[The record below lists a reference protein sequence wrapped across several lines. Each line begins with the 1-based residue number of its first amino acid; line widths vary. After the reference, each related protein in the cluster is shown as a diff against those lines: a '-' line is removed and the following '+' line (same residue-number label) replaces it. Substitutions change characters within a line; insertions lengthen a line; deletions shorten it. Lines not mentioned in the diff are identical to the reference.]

1 MESIPEGNYP
11 LTVCMQNPYIDYRL
25 GGVARYSLT
34 PRKDI
39 NMRVPDEVL
48 KCVVFLG
55 IEHGASVKW
64 VGTGFLVSLEERE
77 GEGTFRFTYLVTA
90 NHVADDLDGVP
101 FKIRANRK
109 SGEAIEIA
117 ANESGDLVWH
127 RHPKGESVDVAV
139 CWWQMRSRDL
149 DLLSIPTGMFLTREI
164 ADKTNVGPG
173 DEVSITGLFAKIKG
187 QSKNLPI
194 VRIGNLAMV
203 PHGPVVPSGVGNI
216 EAYLVEVKSLGGI
229 SGSPVFI
236 RQTVDIPGLFL
247 WGTNTPATAQAY
259 SNVIRLLGLAHG
271 HWNIDLEEIDS
282 PMIEHVKEGFNVGL
296 AIVVPATHIL
306 EVLHNGEL
314 TAMRRELKDKE
325 LAKHKGATMDS
336 DFTASLQVTKKG
348 AEIPIPTEGQFFSDL
363 EKASRKIDPKSKA

>member
-1 MESIPEGNYP
+1 
-11 LTVCMQNPYIDYRL
+11 MQNPYIDYRL

-139 CWWQMRSRDL
+139 CWWQMPSRDL

-296 AIVVPATHIL
+296 AIVVPAAHIL

>member
-1 MESIPEGNYP
+1 
-11 LTVCMQNPYIDYRL
+11 
-25 GGVARYSLT
+25 
-34 PRKDI
+34 
-39 NMRVPDEVL
+39 
-48 KCVVFLG
+48 
-55 IEHGASVKW
+55 
-64 VGTGFLVSLEERE
+64 
-77 GEGTFRFTYLVTA
+77 
-90 NHVADDLDGVP
+90 
-101 FKIRANRK
+101 
-109 SGEAIEIA
+109 
-117 ANESGDLVWH
+117 
-127 RHPKGESVDVAV
+127 
-139 CWWQMRSRDL
+139 MRSRDL

-296 AIVVPATHIL
+296 AIVVPAAHIL

>member
-1 MESIPEGNYP
+1 ME
-11 LTVCMQNPYIDYRL
+11 TPYIDYRL
-25 GGVARYSLT
+25 GGVARYSLP

-39 NMRVPDEVL
+39 NMRVPEEML

-55 IEHGASVKW
+55 IEHGVSVKW
-64 VGTGFLVSLEERE
+64 VGTGFLVLLEEKE
-77 GEGTFRFTYLVTA
+77 GDAAFRFTYLVTA
-90 NHVADDLDGVP
+90 NHVADELDGVP

-109 SGEAIEIA
+109 SGEAVEIA
-117 ANESGDLVWH
+117 ANGSGDLVWY

-139 CWWQMRSRDL
+139 CWWQMPSRDL
-149 DLLSIPTGMFLTREI
+149 DLLAVPTSMFLTREI

-203 PHGPVVPSGVGNI
+203 PRGPVVPSGVGNI
-216 EAYLVEVKSLGGI
+216 EAYLIEVKSLGGI

-236 RQTVDIPGLFL
+236 RQTIDIPGLFE
-247 WGTNTPATAQAY
+247 WGTNNPATAQAY
-259 SNVIRLLGLAHG
+259 SNIIRLLGLAHG
-271 HWNIDLEEIDS
+271 HWNIDLGEINS
-282 PMIEHVKEGFNVGL
+282 PAVEHVKDGFNVGL
-296 AIVVPATHIL
+296 AIVVPAEHIL

-325 LAKHKGATMDS
+325 LAKNKGATMDS
-336 DFTASLQVTKKG
+336 ASSESIFTKEDFESALR
-348 AEIPIPTEGQFFSDL
+348 
-363 EKASRKIDPKSKA
+363 KASRKIEPKPKV

>member
-1 MESIPEGNYP
+1 
-11 LTVCMQNPYIDYRL
+11 LTVGMDNSYIDYRL
-25 GGVARYSLT
+25 GGMARYSLP

-55 IEHGASVKW
+55 VEHGVSVKW
-64 VGTGFLVSLEERE
+64 VGTGFLVSLEEKK
-77 GEGTFRFTYLVTA
+77 GEDTFRFTYLVTA

-109 SGEAIEIA
+109 SGEAVEIA
-117 ANESGDLVWH
+117 ANEYGDLVWH

-139 CWWQMRSRDL
+139 CWWQMPSRDL

-164 ADKTNVGPG
+164 AEKTNVGPG
-173 DEVSITGLFAKIKG
+173 DEVSITGLFTKIKG

-271 HWNIDLEEIDS
+271 HWNIDLEEIDN
-282 PMIEHVKEGFNVGL
+282 PMIKHVEDGFNVGL
-296 AIVVPATHIL
+296 AIVVPASHIL
-306 EVLHNGEL
+306 EVLHCGEV
-314 TAMRRELKDKE
+314 TDMRRKLKDAEIGKT
-325 LAKHKGATMDS
+325 KGATMDS
-336 DFTASLQVTKKG
+336 ANDETSFTKEDFEAALK
-348 AEIPIPTEGQFFSDL
+348 
-363 EKASRKIDPKSKA
+363 KASRKIDPKSKT